1 MSVISTS
8 TGFSEATKALSHKE
22 YQIGDVQKKISNLL
36 QMSAQANGNPALENY
51 YHNVNVQL
59 ENYKNLLEAEYGAL
73 QKIVESQEKLRKNS
87 IERSF
92 KISI

>member
-8 TGFSEATKALSHKE
+8 TGYAGSTTALSHKE
-22 YQIGDVQKKISNLL
+22 YEVGDVQNKIYSLT
-36 QMSAQANGNPALENY
+36 QMAAQAKGNPVLENY

-59 ENYKNLLEAEYGAL
+59 ENYKNKLETEYGAL
-73 QKIVESQEKLRKNS
+73 KQIVESQEKLRKNS